1 MTLFTTT
8 SLHCVFSLALN
19 TKLYWTE
26 RCFGNPL
33 ESIRSLN
40 LSTLEESVIIE
51 NSNVDAYFGVAV
63 YEDTVY
69 WTGNA
74 RVYSTS
80 VSGGDSI
87 SELLHITSY
96 GGAQFRGIT
105 CVCLSVTTILALH

>member
-26 RCFGNPL
+26 RCSGNPL

-74 RVYSTS
+74 
-80 VSGGDSI
+80 
-87 SELLHITSY
+87 
-96 GGAQFRGIT
+96 
-105 CVCLSVTTILALH
+105 